1 MNRMHG
7 REDGD
12 RHGTEA
18 SERDERLGAAERRIG
33 PDR

>member
-1 MNRMHG
+1 MNRTRG
-7 REDGD
+7 REDGE

-33 PDR
+33 PDK